1 VKALALAA
9 ALFVVTP
16 ARAECACE
24 TNDAGDCIGVVTCAP
39 ETFNALAHAAQDA
52 ERDRDRCLAGNERLA
67 AELVAAHRRID
78 ALQAVVVPPVEPV
91 SRLPWL
97 AGGVVLGLAL
107 ALGVAAAL

>member
-1 VKALALAA
+1 MPSGTAIA
-9 ALFVVTP
+9 AL
-16 ARAECACE
+16 RE
-24 TNDAGDCIGVVTCAP
+24 TNGS
-39 ETFNALAHAAQDA
+39 
-52 ERDRDRCLAGNERLA
+52 
-67 AELVAAHRRID
+67 RRID